1 VFQGFRGHWLSGSR
15 RDRLFLGRAHH
26 LKGAIDPDQRA
37 SWESNLD
44 CASKAR
50 IQAMRN
56 ARVWILITDGV
67 SARICSTEDGS
78 VHPLIRH
85 LPQGVALADTVA
97 NREEEH
103 CQAWYRMQGR
113 SFSIRRTTS
122 VLAGHLVQILSEAA
136 REGAYDGL
144 VVIAAPEIAR
154 ELDRARL
161 APCCLRRT
169 HGASRT
175 SALEYN
181 DVQDNPC
188 ATDRPAQR

>member
-1 VFQGFRGHWLSGSR
+1 
-15 RDRLFLGRAHH
+15 
-26 LKGAIDPDQRA
+26 
-37 SWESNLD
+37 
-44 CASKAR
+44 
-50 IQAMRN
+50 
-56 ARVWILITDGV
+56 
-67 SARICSTEDGS
+67 
-78 VHPLIRH
+78 

-154 ELDRARL
+154 ELDRALTPETRARL
-161 APCCLRRT
+161 IGEIVRDLPPVVSVERM
-169 HGASRT
+169 
-175 SALEYN
+175 
-181 DVQDNPC
+181 
-188 ATDRPAQR
+188 AQAELQH